1 MVLEHINTL
10 NVLKECVETQTEHDK
25 QDERKEQK
33 IANTGSEQVDPTV
46 SFQTLKSLELSKDI
60 EKPGKKKTI
69 NIRSRYLNYLVNIFW
84 SLYLW
89 S

>member
-10 NVLKECVETQTEHDK
+10 DVLKECVETLTIQTEHDK
-25 QDERKEQK
+25 QNEREEQK

-69 NIRSRYLNYLVNIFW
+69 NIRSRYLNYLVNIF
-84 SLYLW
+84 
-89 S
+89 